1 MQKIRNVLSLFDGIC
16 CGKLALER
24 AKIAFDKYYASEI
37 DPTCIEIAERHHPNI
52 ISLGDV
58 SNWKDWD
65 LENIDLI
72 MGGSPCQGF
81 ACQGSQLNF
90 DDPRSKLFFTMI
102 EIIDHY
108 KPKYFLLENVGM
120 RKQWQDIITQH
131 IGVEPVH
138 LCSSLVSAQTRKR
151 IYWANW
157 PISEPKCANIH
168 LMSIL
173 TKNGVLK
180 NPASIVGRKI
190 NPLTGKREDA
200 NPDIPYTQCLQV
212 KKDTSKIGCITT
224 VGKDSVLTHLPSGRY
239 PYAFDEYERG
249 VDWRYLTPIECERAQ
264 TIPDDYTKGYSDS
277 ARKALM
283 GNGWTVD
290 MISHILTCIF
300 NKR

>member
-102 EIIDHY
+102 EIIEHY

-173 TKNGVLK
+173 TENDLLEQK
-180 NPASIVGRKI
+180 
-190 NPLTGKREDA
+190 
-200 NPDIPYTQCLQV
+200 
-212 KKDTSKIGCITT
+212 
-224 VGKDSVLTHLPSGRY
+224 
-239 PYAFDEYERG
+239 
-249 VDWRYLTPIECERAQ
+249 
-264 TIPDDYTKGYSDS
+264 
-277 ARKALM
+277 
-283 GNGWTVD
+283 
-290 MISHILTCIF
+290 
-300 NKR
+300 

>member
-1 MQKIRNVLSLFDGIC
+1 MRQIRNVLSLFDGVA

-24 AKIAFDKYYASEI
+24 AGIEFENYYASEV
-37 DPTCIEIAERHHPNI
+37 DPVCIAIAEKNHPDI

-58 SNWKDWD
+58 KNWKEWN
-65 LENIDLI
+65 LEDIDLI

-102 EIIDHY
+102 EIIEHY

-120 RKQWQDIITQH
+120 RKEWADIITQY

-157 PISEPKCANIH
+157 EILTPKNANIH
-168 LMSIL
+168 LLSIL
-173 TKNGVLK
+173 TENDLLK

-190 NPLTGKREDA
+190 NPATGKREDS
-200 NPDIPYTQCLQV
+200 NPDIPYSQCLQV
-212 KKDTSKIGCITT
+212 KMDTSKIGCITT
-224 VGKDSVLTHLPSGRY
+224 VGKDSVLTKLPHGRY
-239 PYAFDEYERG
+239 PNAFNDYERG
-249 VDWRYLTPIECERAQ
+249 IDWRYLTPIECERAQ
-264 TIPDDYTKGYSDS
+264 TVPDDYTKGYSDS

-290 MISHILTCIF
+290 MIVHILQSAP
-300 NKR
+300 